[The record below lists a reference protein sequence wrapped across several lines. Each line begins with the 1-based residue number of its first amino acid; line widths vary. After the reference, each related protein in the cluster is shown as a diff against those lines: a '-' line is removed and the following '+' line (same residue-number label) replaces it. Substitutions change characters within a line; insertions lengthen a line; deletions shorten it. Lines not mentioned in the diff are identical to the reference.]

1 MRHLFAFTA
10 LTVSL
15 LGASTPAAHAAPNP
29 SGLSKADVEAIVR
42 DYIAGHGNEIMDSIN
57 AYQQKKQR
65 EAVARM
71 VRAYTPTKGPANAPI
86 TIIEFADF
94 ECPFCYKVEP
104 TILNLQKRYNG
115 QIRWVFKYL
124 PLEFHK
130 NAMPAAQAAAA
141 AHQQGKFWEFA
152 KTLFENQDKL
162 GDKLYTDTAKS
173 LKLDMKKFNAD
184 RASATTKANIAQDL
198 TDAASVDARGTPY
211 FLINGEVISGALPED
226 EFTKIIDKQLAGK
239 K

>member
-15 LGASTPAAHAAPNP
+15 LGASLPAAHAAD
-29 SGLSKADVEAIVR
+29 LSKADVEAIVHN
-42 DYIAGHGNEIMDSIN
+42 YIAGHGNEILDSLN

-65 EAVARM
+65 EAVAGMIRP
-71 VRAYTPTKGPANAPI
+71 YTPTKGPANAPV

-115 QIRWVFKYL
+115 KIRWVFKYL

-141 AHQQGKFWEFA
+141 AQQQGKFWEFA
-152 KTLFENQDKL
+152 KTIFENQDKL
-162 GDKLYTDTAKS
+162 GDKLYTDTAKG
-173 LKLDMKKFNAD
+173 LKLDMKKFDAD
-184 RASATTKANIAQDL
+184 RASAAIKANVTQDL
-198 TDAASVDARGTPY
+198 SDAASVEARGTPY
-211 FLINGEVISGALPED
+211 FLINGEALSGAMPEE